1 MYPEKRKEGR
11 SIFSRPPKGKFHVLV
26 GDRSRNVTEVLDA
39 SSKGIRLRIDAQV
52 NIGENV
58 VIRYQTDGIDLKL
71 NGTVIWN
78 SESAAATEDNAN
90 PEGHIVGIRLTCPSL
105 LQAFW

>member
-11 SIFSRPPKGKFHVLV
+11 SVFSRPPKGKFQVLV
-26 GDRSRNVTEVLDA
+26 GDRSRNVSEVLDA

-78 SESAAATEDNAN
+78 SESLVASEDNAN
-90 PEGHIVGIRLTCPSL
+90 LEGHVIGIQLTCPSL